1 MRMVKL
7 MGLRMLKLERKVEL
21 VVFKDSRERVIEF
34 LRDAAEWKGKK
45 VGFET
50 LIETPLRHHDLAKLT
65 GLSRQMLTNVL
76 RSLKRENLINY
87 NRRRILIRD
96 LSTFH

>member
-1 MRMVKL
+1 MNPAAQWYFES
-7 MGLRMLKLERKVEL
+7 LELYQILCIDGKTEFNL
-21 VVFKDSRERVIEF
+21 HTFKKN
-34 LRDAAEWKGKK
+34 EWKGKK

-76 RSLKRENLINY
+76 RSLKRENLI
-87 NRRRILIRD
+87 IP
-96 LSTFH
+96 